1 MLGLPPSLPP
11 PPLSRSVPLL
21 SLEGLEPGACALEA
35 RDTLDMAH
43 PFSIISGHAEQDR
56 THAYTHTQ
64 RDTHTTHRQLPQT
77 CLITS
82 TCCLSSLLTAW
93 ASAPKFQAIVCISGV
108 NRSAH

>member
-56 THAYTHTQ
+56 THAYTHTH
-64 RDTHTTHRQLPQT
+64 RDTHTKQATTPNLPHH
-77 CLITS
+77 LHL
-82 TCCLSSLLTAW
+82 LSQFFIDGVGLS
-93 ASAPKFQAIVCISGV
+93 PKVSS
-108 NRSAH
+108 NRLHLWS